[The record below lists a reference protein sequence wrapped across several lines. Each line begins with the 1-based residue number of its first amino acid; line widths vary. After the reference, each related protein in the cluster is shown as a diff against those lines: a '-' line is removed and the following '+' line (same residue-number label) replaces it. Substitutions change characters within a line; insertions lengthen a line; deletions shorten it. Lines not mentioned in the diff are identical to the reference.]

1 MKKSESLI
9 PEIVSADTKE
19 KAVHALIAITEA
31 LHLSQNFFFL
41 VELKDNIDEY
51 KLRYRKLTDRYKS
64 IPTPRS
70 YQALH
75 ELRMEL
81 SFLSRDFAD
90 EFAFE
95 VNKAKIFH
103 EERKTEAR
111 ASGMLELKGDKEFQA
126 NMKATSASALR
137 EMVGASVVY
146 QEYIA
151 LAAVSYGLYQEFHK
165 VGDSM
170 KMFNDSL
177 ASECREAQYTE
188 QKDAK

>member
-1 MKKSESLI
+1 MNKSASLLPVI
-9 PEIVSADTKE
+9 IAADTE
-19 KAVHALIAITEA
+19 DKAIQALIEVTEA
-31 LHLSQNFFFL
+31 LHLSQNFYFL
-41 VELKDNIDEY
+41 VELKDRMNEY
-51 KLRYRKLTDRYKS
+51 KQKYKDLTERYRS
-64 IPTPRS
+64 IPTPRP
-70 YQALH
+70 YQSLH

-95 VNKAKIFH
+95 INKAKIFH

-111 ASGMLELKGDKEFQA
+111 ATGMLELRDNKEFQQKL
-126 NMKATSASALR
+126 KATSASALR
-137 EMVGASVVY
+137 EMVGASGVY

-170 KMFNDSL
+170 KLFNDSL
-177 ASECREAQYTE
+177 ASECREVQYHDL
-188 QKDAK
+188 KDAK

>member
-1 MKKSESLI
+1 MKKSEDLLPI
-9 PEIVSADTKE
+9 IQ
-19 KAVHALIAITEA
+19 KASTREEAIEALNEVVQV
-31 LHLSQNFFFL
+31 LHLSQNYFHL
-41 VELKDNIDEY
+41 MDLKRIMHEHKASFTAITN
-51 KLRYRKLTDRYKS
+51 RYRS
-64 IPTPRS
+64 IPTPRPYNS
-70 YQALH
+70 LH

-90 EFAFE
+90 NLAFE

-111 ASGMLELKGDKEFQA
+111 AAGILELKDNTEFQS
-126 NMKATSASALR
+126 KLKTTSASGLR
-137 EMVGASVVY
+137 DMVGAAGIY

-170 KMFNDSL
+170 KLFNDAL
-177 ASECREAQYTE
+177 ASECREMQFIE
-188 QKDAK
+188 QRDIK

>member
-9 PEIVSADTKE
+9 PEIISADTKE
-19 KAVHALIAITEA
+19 KAVHALISITEA

-41 VELKDNIDEY
+41 AELKDNIDEY

-70 YQALH
+70 YQELH

-103 EERKTEAR
+103 EEGKTVAR
-111 ASGMLELKGDKEFQA
+111 AAGILELKDDSKFQEQL
-126 NMKATSASALR
+126 KTTSASGLR
-137 EMVGASVVY
+137 DMVGASGTY
-146 QEYIA
+146 QEFTA

>member
-1 MKKSESLI
+1 MNKSESLL
-9 PEIVSADTKE
+9 PEIMAADTKD
-19 KAVHALIAITEA
+19 KAIKALISVTEA
-31 LHLSQNFFFL
+31 LHLSQNYYFL
-41 VELKDNIDEY
+41 AEVKDNMNEY
-51 KLRYRKLTDRYKS
+51 KIRYRKLTDRYKS

-95 VNKAKIFH
+95 INKAKIFH

-111 ASGMLELKGDKEFQA
+111 ASGILELKADKGFQEKL
-126 NMKATSASALR
+126 KATSASALR
-137 EMVGASVVY
+137 DMVGASGIY